1 MKNQIYIALVLH
13 KINRFK
19 KNNHT
24 NFEDISLEFFENLL
38 DLSIKFE
45 QKLKRKYKYIFTF
58 DDGNLSD
65 YQLAMPLIIKKKIRS
80 IFFICPDLIGKSD
93 YLTWSMVKEMHNYG
107 IIIGSHSFS
116 HKRLTLLKDDEV
128 RFELIR
134 SKRIIE
140 DSIGDIVENFACPF
154 GLYNAFT
161 QKEAKNV
168 GYRNFFV
175 SNHGIYKQDNFVKPR
190 NSINSRTSIQDAVS
204 ILNPS
209 IIQRILWKKEDV
221 TKKTIKKLLGEDG
234 YINLRNRIL

>member
-1 MKNQIYIALVLH
+1 M
-13 KINRFK
+13 
-19 KNNHT
+19 
-24 NFEDISLEFFENLL
+24 S
-38 DLSIKFE
+38 
-45 QKLKRKYKYIFTF
+45 
-58 DDGNLSD
+58 
-65 YQLAMPLIIKKKIRS
+65 
-80 IFFICPDLIGKSD
+80 
-93 YLTWSMVKEMHNYG
+93 
-107 IIIGSHSFS
+107 
-116 HKRLTLLKDDEV
+116 
-128 RFELIR
+128 
-134 SKRIIE
+134 
-140 DSIGDIVENFACPF
+140 
-154 GLYNAFT
+154 